1 MNVVSSAAAVK
12 SALRTLLIFELFAS
26 EQRTLALSEIT
37 RALEMPK
44 SSCLALLGTLT
55 DRGYLYKATHDG
67 RYYPTKLW
75 LNNARLVAEHD
86 PLAVQIHAALER
98 LSRDTG
104 ETAIHA
110 VLAGDRSVYVDVVE
124 SDETIRFSTRSG
136 DTKPLHVSASGR
148 ALLGLLESNQMM
160 AIVDR
165 IDLKSMLSN
174 RPDFTRSSLL
184 KLIMEERKR
193 GWACNM
199 GEHNPDVFSVAV
211 GVDLNGSAH
220 ALLIAAPLT
229 RAAPHIERIGQ
240 LLMQEAQR
248 LIKNLH

>member
-1 MNVVSSAAAVK
+1 MNAETSTGAVK
-12 SALRTLLIFELFAS
+12 SALRTLLILELFAS
-26 EQRTLALSEIT
+26 EKTTLTLAEIS
-37 RALEMPK
+37 RSLDMPK

-67 RYYPTKLW
+67 RYYPTKRW

-86 PLAVQIHAALER
+86 PLAAEIHTALER
-98 LSRDTG
+98 LHRDSG

-124 SDETIRFSTRSG
+124 SDETIRFSTRSA

-148 ALLGLLESNQMM
+148 AQLGLLQTDQMM
-160 AIVDR
+160 SIIER
-165 IDLKSMLSN
+165 INLKSMRSN
-174 RPDFTRSSLL
+174 RPDFTRQSLV
-184 KLIMEERKR
+184 KLISDERAR

-199 GEHNPDVFSVAV
+199 GEHNPDVLSVAV

-220 ALLIAAPLT
+220 ALVVAAPLT
-229 RAAPHIERIGQ
+229 RAAPHVERIGKILMREAEQ
-240 LLMQEAQR
+240 LV
-248 LIKNLH
+248 KNIR